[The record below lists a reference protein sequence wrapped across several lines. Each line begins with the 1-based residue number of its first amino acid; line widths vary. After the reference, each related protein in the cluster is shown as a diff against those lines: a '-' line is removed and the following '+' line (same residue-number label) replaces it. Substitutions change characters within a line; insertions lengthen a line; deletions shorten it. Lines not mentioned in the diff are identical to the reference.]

1 MSVRRL
7 IVEID
12 TETVNVTEFCR
23 SHGISRWFFYD
34 LRRRYGRDGVSCL
47 EPRSRAPK
55 RVANKTPLE
64 VEDAIV
70 LARKQLDDAGLD
82 AGPASIFDR
91 LEGLVGLPSESTI
104 WRILTARGLIVP
116 EPRKAPKATL
126 RSFTA
131 ERANECWQ
139 IDDTTWHLAD
149 GTQVKVLNIVDDHSR
164 VLIGSAAAVTCTA
177 TFAMATMATG
187 AQEWNWPEKFL
198 SDNAP
203 EFKHTLAKA
212 VALLGGHRHTLT
224 ALSPPN
230 LRQSRT
236 VPPDPEEMVE
246 QTAGRRNVDRTTG
259 SARQV
264 PNHLQRAAPPTAP
277 LGRRTPAAVFN
288 TAPKTGPATLP
299 LDTTTRTWTANV
311 APDGRVWF
319 NNNRAT
325 IGMRYAHHTALII
338 TTGPNCHMF
347 INGQLARQLE
357 LDPTQ
362 NRYPLP

>member
-12 TETVNVTEFCR
+12 TETVNVIEFCR

-47 EPRSRAPK
+47 KPRSRAPK

-212 VALLGGHRHTLT
+212 VALLGVTATHSRPFHPQTCGKVERFHQTQKKWLNKQPAAGTLT
-224 ALSPPN
+224 GLQAQLDKF
-230 LRQSRT
+230 RT
-236 VPPDPEEMVE
+236 IYNE
-246 QTAGRRNVDRTTG
+246 QRPHR
-259 SARQV
+259 S
-264 PNHLQRAAPPTAP
+264 